1 MSYKGLIALAFGTLG
16 LGIAEFVAMGLLPY
30 WAADFNIS
38 LSQSGYGVS
47 AYALGVAIGV
57 FCIILMRAVKL
68 KTILLLMIVIHIVG
82 NTLTGFASSYETM
95 LAARFIAGL
104 PHGAY
109 FGVGSI
115 IAQRLASRGKG
126 TTAIAIMIAGM
137 TISNIFGVPV
147 GTALAHSFTWRI
159 IFYFIGAWGIIVLLS
174 AIFFI
179 RDVGKIVDNGFKSQ
193 FVFLKHPAPWLVLS
207 ATAFGNA
214 GIFCMQSYISP
225 ILTDFASVPLGQVS
239 IVMGA
244 MGVCMVIANLV
255 SGRLCDRY
263 TPGII
268 ATICQVIAVL
278 ALLGVAAFGQNTL
291 ACLILV
297 CIIAGMLFAV
307 GSPEQ
312 VSILRT
318 APGGLLLGASMI
330 QAAFNLGNAL
340 GAYVGGIPL
349 DHNMSMSYITVFG
362 AMLTTI
368 GALSMYWFYRK
379 HEQHF
384 KDLTQEP
391 EHQNPSANNAAQSSI
406 ATAQA

>member
-30 WAADFNIS
+30 WAADFNIT
-38 LSQSGYGVS
+38 LSQSGNGVS

-268 ATICQVIAVL
+268 ATICQVIAVF
-278 ALLGVAAFGQNTL
+278 ALLGVAAFGQNTI

-297 CIIAGMLFAV
+297 CLIAGMLFAV

-391 EHQNPSANNAAQSSI
+391 EHQNPSANNASQSSM

>member
-38 LSQSGYGVS
+38 LSQSGNGVS

-268 ATICQVIAVL
+268 ATICQVIAVF
-278 ALLGVAAFGQNTL
+278 ALLGVSAFGQNTL

-391 EHQNPSANNAAQSSI
+391 EHQNPSANNAAQSSM

>member
-179 RDVGKIVDNGFKSQ
+179 RDVGNIVDNGFKSQ

-268 ATICQVIAVL
+268 ATICQVIAVF

>member
-30 WAADFNIS
+30 WAADFNIT
-38 LSQSGYGVS
+38 LSQSGHCVS

-406 ATAQA
+406 STAQA

>member
-38 LSQSGYGVS
+38 LSQSGHGVS

-278 ALLGVAAFGQNTL
+278 ALLGVAAFGQNTI

-297 CIIAGMLFAV
+297 CLIAGMLFAV

-391 EHQNPSANNAAQSSI
+391 EHQNPSANNAAQSSM

>member
-30 WAADFNIS
+30 WAADFNIT
-38 LSQSGYGVS
+38 LSQSGNGVS

-255 SGRLCDRY
+255 SGRLCDHY

-278 ALLGVAAFGQNTL
+278 ALLGVAAFGQNTI

-391 EHQNPSANNAAQSSI
+391 EHQNPSANNASQSSM

>member
-38 LSQSGYGVS
+38 LSQSGHGVS

-159 IFYFIGAWGIIVLLS
+159 IFYFIGAWSIIVLLS

-278 ALLGVAAFGQNTL
+278 ALLGVAAFGQNTIV
-291 ACLILV
+291 CLILV
-297 CIIAGMLFAV
+297 CLIAGMLFAV

>member
-278 ALLGVAAFGQNTL
+278 ALLGVAAFGQNTIV
-291 ACLILV
+291 CLILV
-297 CIIAGMLFAV
+297 CLIAGMLFAV

>member
-30 WAADFNIS
+30 WAADFNIT
-38 LSQSGYGVS
+38 LSQSGNGVS

-268 ATICQVIAVL
+268 ATICQVIAVF
-278 ALLGVAAFGQNTL
+278 ALLGVSAFGQNTL

-297 CIIAGMLFAV
+297 CLIAGMLFAV

>member
-30 WAADFNIS
+30 WAADFNIT
-38 LSQSGYGVS
+38 LSQSGHGVS

-297 CIIAGMLFAV
+297 CLIAGMLFAV

-362 AMLTTI
+362 AMLTII

-391 EHQNPSANNAAQSSI
+391 EHQNPSANNAASSSV

>member
-38 LSQSGYGVS
+38 LSQSGHGVS

-278 ALLGVAAFGQNTL
+278 ALLGVAAFGQNTIV
-291 ACLILV
+291 CLILV
-297 CIIAGMLFAV
+297 CLIAGMLFAV

-391 EHQNPSANNAAQSSI
+391 EHQNPSANNAAQSSM

>member
-30 WAADFNIS
+30 WAADFNIT
-38 LSQSGYGVS
+38 LSQSGNGVS

-278 ALLGVAAFGQNTL
+278 ALLGVAAFGQNTI

>member
-30 WAADFNIS
+30 WAADFNIT
-38 LSQSGYGVS
+38 LSQSGNGVS

-268 ATICQVIAVL
+268 ATICQVVAVL
-278 ALLGVAAFGQNTL
+278 ALLGVAAFGQNTI

-297 CIIAGMLFAV
+297 CLIAGMLFAV

>member
-268 ATICQVIAVL
+268 ATICQVIAVF

-297 CIIAGMLFAV
+297 CLIAGMLFAV

-391 EHQNPSANNAAQSSI
+391 EHQNPSANNAAQSSM

>member
-30 WAADFNIS
+30 WAADFNIT

-268 ATICQVIAVL
+268 ATICQVIAVF

-291 ACLILV
+291 ACLVLV

>member
-268 ATICQVIAVL
+268 ATICQVIAVF

>member
-38 LSQSGYGVS
+38 LSQSGNGVS

-268 ATICQVIAVL
+268 ATICQVVAVL
-278 ALLGVAAFGQNTL
+278 ALLGVAAFGQNTIV
-291 ACLILV
+291 CLILV
-297 CIIAGMLFAV
+297 CLIAGMLFAV

-391 EHQNPSANNAAQSSI
+391 EHQNPSANNAAQSSV

>member
-159 IFYFIGAWGIIVLLS
+159 IFYFIGVWGIIVLLS

>member
-30 WAADFNIS
+30 WAADFKIS
-38 LSQSGYGVS
+38 LSQSGHGVS

-297 CIIAGMLFAV
+297 CLIAGMLFAV

>member
-30 WAADFNIS
+30 WAADFNIT
-38 LSQSGYGVS
+38 LSQSGNGVS

-391 EHQNPSANNAAQSSI
+391 EHQNPSANNAAQSSV

>member
-30 WAADFNIS
+30 WAADFNIT
-38 LSQSGYGVS
+38 LSQSGNGVS

>member
-30 WAADFNIS
+30 WAADFNIT
-38 LSQSGYGVS
+38 LSQSGHGVS

-406 ATAQA
+406 STAQA

>member
-30 WAADFNIS
+30 WAADFNIT
-38 LSQSGYGVS
+38 LSQSGNGVS

-268 ATICQVIAVL
+268 ATICQVVAVL

-391 EHQNPSANNAAQSSI
+391 EHQNPSANNAAQSSV

>member
-268 ATICQVIAVL
+268 ATICQVIAVF

-297 CIIAGMLFAV
+297 CLIAGMLFAV

-391 EHQNPSANNAAQSSI
+391 EHQNPSAKNAAQSSM

>member
-278 ALLGVAAFGQNTL
+278 ALLGVAAFGQNTIV
-291 ACLILV
+291 CLILV
-297 CIIAGMLFAV
+297 CLIAGMLFAV

-391 EHQNPSANNAAQSSI
+391 EHQNPSANNAAQSSM

>member
-38 LSQSGYGVS
+38 LSQSGHGVS

>member
-30 WAADFNIS
+30 WAADFNIT
-38 LSQSGYGVS
+38 LSQSGNGVS

-278 ALLGVAAFGQNTL
+278 ALLGVAAFGQNTI

-297 CIIAGMLFAV
+297 CLIAGMLFAV

>member
-38 LSQSGYGVS
+38 LSQSGHGVS

-278 ALLGVAAFGQNTL
+278 ALLGVAAFGQNTIV
-291 ACLILV
+291 CLILV
-297 CIIAGMLFAV
+297 CLIAGMLFAV

>member
-30 WAADFNIS
+30 WAADFNIT
-38 LSQSGYGVS
+38 LSQSGHGVS

>member
-391 EHQNPSANNAAQSSI
+391 EHQNPSANNAAQSSV

>member
-30 WAADFNIS
+30 WAADFNIT
-38 LSQSGYGVS
+38 LSQSGNGVS

-268 ATICQVIAVL
+268 ATICQVVAVL

>member
-30 WAADFNIS
+30 WAADFNIT
-38 LSQSGYGVS
+38 LSQSGNGVS

-384 KDLTQEP
+384 KDLTQGP

>member
-30 WAADFNIS
+30 WAADFNIT
-38 LSQSGYGVS
+38 LSQSGNGVS

-268 ATICQVIAVL
+268 ATICQVVAVL

-297 CIIAGMLFAV
+297 CLIAGMLFAV

>member
-30 WAADFNIS
+30 WAADFNIT

-268 ATICQVIAVL
+268 ATICQVIAVF

-297 CIIAGMLFAV
+297 CLIAGMLFAV

>member
-68 KTILLLMIVIHIVG
+68 KTILLLMVVIHIVG

-297 CIIAGMLFAV
+297 CLIAGMLFAV

-391 EHQNPSANNAAQSSI
+391 EHQNPSANNAASSSV

>member
-38 LSQSGYGVS
+38 LSQSGNGVS

-391 EHQNPSANNAAQSSI
+391 EHQNPSANNAAQSSV

>member
-159 IFYFIGAWGIIVLLS
+159 IFYFIGVWGIIVLLS

-193 FVFLKHPAPWLVLS
+193 FVFLKHPAPWLVLR

>member
-268 ATICQVIAVL
+268 ATICQVVAVL
-278 ALLGVAAFGQNTL
+278 ALLGVAAFGQNTIV
-291 ACLILV
+291 CLILV
-297 CIIAGMLFAV
+297 CLIAGMLFAV

>member
-1 MSYKGLIALAFGTLG
+1 MNTPL
-16 LGIAEFVAMGLLPY
+16 VACRLT
-30 WAADFNIS
+30 
-38 LSQSGYGVS
+38 
-47 AYALGVAIGV
+47 
-57 FCIILMRAVKL
+57 FC
-68 KTILLLMIVIHIVG
+68 
-82 NTLTGFASSYETM
+82 
-95 LAARFIAGL
+95 
-104 PHGAY
+104 
-109 FGVGSI
+109 
-115 IAQRLASRGKG
+115 
-126 TTAIAIMIAGM
+126 
-137 TISNIFGVPV
+137 
-147 GTALAHSFTWRI
+147 
-159 IFYFIGAWGIIVLLS
+159 
-174 AIFFI
+174 
-179 RDVGKIVDNGFKSQ
+179 
-193 FVFLKHPAPWLVLS
+193 
-207 ATAFGNA
+207 NA

-268 ATICQVIAVL
+268 ATICQVVAVF

-297 CIIAGMLFAV
+297 CLIAGMLFAV

-391 EHQNPSANNAAQSSI
+391 EHQNPSANNAAQSSM